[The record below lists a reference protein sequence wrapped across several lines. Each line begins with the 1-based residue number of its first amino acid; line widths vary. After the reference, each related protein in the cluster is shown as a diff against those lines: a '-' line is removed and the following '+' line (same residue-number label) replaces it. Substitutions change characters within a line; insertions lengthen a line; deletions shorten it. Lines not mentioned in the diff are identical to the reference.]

1 MLYRIYILFVSII
14 LSNEYDQNLL
24 MKIYDKFSLDTTLV
38 PKYNIIKEE
47 EKLVYVGDDI
57 YGRKS
62 MMEEEASVYWGKLD
76 SAAKANNIELL
87 IVSTYR
93 SYSYQANII
102 KKKIDSG
109 MLLKDILKEN
119 KLPGESEHHTGK
131 AIDLT
136 SLKLKTLSERF
147 EKTEEYKWLINN
159 AHLYNFYLSY
169 PKKNDYVIK
178 FEPWHWY
185 YKKN

>member
-14 LSNEYDQNLL
+14 LSNEYDHNLL

-76 SAAKANNIELL
+76 SAAKANAIELSPIQAADYICKEDTCWVL
-87 IVSTYR
+87 DFLRCST
-93 SYSYQANII
+93 SYSSY
-102 KKKIDSG
+102 
-109 MLLKDILKEN
+109 LL
-119 KLPGESEHHTGK
+119 
-131 AIDLT
+131 A
-136 SLKLKTLSERF
+136 RF
-147 EKTEEYKWLINN
+147 RKSFQRN
-159 AHLYNFYLSY
+159 
-169 PKKNDYVIK
+169 
-178 FEPWHWY
+178 
-185 YKKN
+185 